1 MRDLLLSLS
10 SPADRAAADDSDRT
24 CRRRRQALQVSPA
37 LRARVGRAR
46 DRARRSPPGRAP
58 GNAQRA
64 QLVHGVSHRGSATG
78 RDNHANVEV
87 PAPLRPRSS
96 GWEPLRRGLR
106 DRPEQHRAQSWAIA
120 LRSPASERSPAP
132 HGIHQIYIYCR
143 EASVSFGT
151 GGPLL
156 DTSWTFCVVGG
167 H

>member
-1 MRDLLLSLS
+1 MRFPVKPAWYPARNIVYSKPSLVTTPFLIIEPIYQKMRHLLGAGPL
-10 SPADRAAADDSDRT
+10 AGHGAWWQ
-24 CRRRRQALQVSPA
+24 C
-37 LRARVGRAR
+37 VG
-46 DRARRSPPGRAP
+46 
-58 GNAQRA
+58 
-64 QLVHGVSHRGSATG
+64 LLGVSSSHWCVRSSTG

-106 DRPEQHRAQSWAIA
+106 DQPEQHRAQSWAIA
-120 LRSPASERSPAP
+120 LRSPASERSSAP
-132 HGIHQIYIYCR
+132 NGIHQIYIYCR